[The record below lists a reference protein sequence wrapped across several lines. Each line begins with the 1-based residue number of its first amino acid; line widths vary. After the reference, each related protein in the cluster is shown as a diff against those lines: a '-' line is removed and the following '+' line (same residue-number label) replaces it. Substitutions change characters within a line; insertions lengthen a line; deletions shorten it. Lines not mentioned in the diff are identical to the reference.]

1 MQNHPEENSDTE
13 GSCAPLSQCSL
24 SLTVMSREVQ
34 TIYVSLETVSLK
46 LYNPCLF
53 SKFQFA
59 YPVLIANFEAVSSS
73 ISTNLTS
80 RLGET

>member
-13 GSCAPLSQCSL
+13 GSCAPLSQCFFSWA
-24 SLTVMSREVQ
+24 VMSREVQ
-34 TIYVSLETVSLK
+34 TIYIYLETVSLK
-46 LYNPCLF
+46 LYNPRLC

-59 YPVLIANFEAVSSS
+59 CPVLTANFEAVSSS